1 MPLSC
6 IGCFRYIYKIH
17 GCRCPELA
25 GISISEVGGDVSSM
39 NKVLVNSFFSEVFAP
54 RRDETCRCAVLR
66 SYYCTTARV
75 PYCVCRCSEQCPC
88 LPANGHPRPISRC
101 LAEDYTCPSGL
112 TLTELWRAAS
122 GVLYSSVHNSQ
133 PQIRVTIRHRPTGTW
148 EHSFLAV

>member
-6 IGCFRYIYKIH
+6 IGCFR
-17 GCRCPELA
+17 CRYNPWLP
-25 GISISEVGGDVSSM
+25 VSRTCRDFHFWRG
-39 NKVLVNSFFSEVFAP
+39 VRCFFYEQSVHQPSEVFAP
-54 RRDETCRCAVLR
+54 RCDETCRCAVLR

-101 LAEDYTCPSGL
+101 LAEDYTCPFGL